1 MHTPGLNHSYPVLLH
16 QMLCHGYPRGTIAGS
31 RISLSS
37 FLAAACVTMATGNHA
52 AAQTVT
58 LDLPA
63 MSLPLHAIV
72 GTGRQQEWLDASI
85 NERAKLAEA
94 IGEEGAREYA
104 KSKGWTPVQDG
115 NGRSMIHGPDQV
127 YRGPDGTVHVVEAKG
142 GSGQLGKGY
151 GYPQGSSEW
160 AVESARRVL
169 RNPSATEA
177 ERTAAM
183 AVLEAAAKGN
193 LEVHVVRTTHV
204 LGEPAATVLEQ
215 TTKCSDEAS
224 RLAQTALG
232 NIARPA
238 AQAADDAATAGD
250 DVAKAADDIAHSAD
264 DVARAAGEGSTW
276 LKTTGRVLVAVGV
289 GVDGGMRVW
298 DGYKTEQ
305 AYADGHIDE
314 EDREIAHSRNAAGM
328 AGGWAGA
335 TALGEAGAVG
345 GGAVGTMVCP
355 GIGTVIGS
363 AVGGL
368 GGGIAG
374 YFGGEWI
381 GANAAEWAVDGL
393 HSSGFTI
400 KDAWTSVWGD

>member
-1 MHTPGLNHSYPVLLH
+1 MHTPDLNTSYPVLFH
-16 QMLCHGYPRGTIAGS
+16 QMRCHGYPHETTSAS
-31 RISLSS
+31 RISLSI
-37 FLAAACVTMATGNHA
+37 FIAAVGVTMATGKYA
-52 AAQTVT
+52 AAQTAT

-63 MSLPLHAIV
+63 MSSPLYARV
-72 GTGRQQEWLDASI
+72 GTSRQEEWLHASI
-85 NERAKLAEA
+85 NERVKLAET

-104 KSKGWTPVQDG
+104 KSNSWTPVQDG

-127 YRGPDGTVHVVEAKG
+127 YRSPDGTVHVVEAKG
-142 GSGQLGKGY
+142 GSSQLGKGY
-151 GYPQGSSEW
+151 GYAQGSSEW
-160 AVESARRVL
+160 AVESAKRVL
-169 RNPSATEA
+169 RNASATEA

-215 TTKCSDEAS
+215 TIKCSDEAS
-224 RLAQTALG
+224 RLAQTAVG
-232 NIARPA
+232 DAFRPA
-238 AQAADDAATAGD
+238 AQVADDAA
-250 DVAKAADDIAHSAD
+250 KASD
-264 DVARAAGEGSTW
+264 DVARAANHIAYGTDDAARAVGEGSTW
-276 LKTTGRVLVAVGV
+276 LKNTGRVLVAVGV

-298 DGYKTEQ
+298 DGYKTER
-305 AYADGHIDE
+305 AYAEGHIDE
-314 EDREIAHSRNAAGM
+314 EEREIAHCRNAAGM
-328 AGGWAGA
+328 AGGWTGA

-368 GGGIAG
+368 GGGITG

-381 GANAAEWAVDGL
+381 GANAAEWAVDGV
-393 HSSGFTI
+393 HSAGCTI
-400 KDAWTSVWGD
+400 KDAWTFVWGD